1 MYNKYFQL
9 NEKPFSMTPDPKFV
23 FFSQKHREA
32 LAHLIYGIR
41 ERQGFIEITGEVG
54 TGKTTL
60 CRTLV
65 NTLDKKTKLAMVFN
79 SDLNDIDLLK
89 TILEEF
95 ELSSEGREK
104 KSLLDRLN
112 QFLIEQLKLG
122 NNVVLV
128 IDEAQNLKSEVLE
141 QVRMLSNI
149 ETEKDKLLQIVLVG
163 QPELKEKLALP
174 ELRQLNQRITVRYH
188 INALSEKETQ
198 EYISYRLSVAGD
210 KTNVSFTKKAY
221 KAAFKLTGGVPRL
234 INVLCHH
241 ALLVGYTRRV
251 YEITDKVINN
261 AHEDFNDDAY
271 SNIQK
276 CDKVSLIKPLAMG
289 VTVGSALFLF
299 FALYSIF
306 PMSNT
311 YLNRVKTS
319 LASTSDTLSHKV
331 KRSISYRKKQ
341 ETKREI
347 TQKPYKAFRN
357 SPRISGSV
365 LSKYFSL
372 YGVSIPASLRN
383 KNKVNIFMTAYR
395 VGLAGELHSVK
406 LSEIEHAATPS
417 LLQVGSEGSY
427 TLFYSQGGKHMI
439 MDKTGISVFNRR
451 KFKEIYS
458 GNALFLRPIWLKINP
473 ANKGYQAA
481 VMRIQKELWN
491 LRYFNGVPGGFI
503 GEKTKVAIK
512 KFQEKNGLEQ
522 TGVLDIYTQSLFAG
536 KLIKAS

>member
-9 NEKPFSMTPDPKFV
+9 DEKPFSMTPDPKFV
-23 FFSQKHREA
+23 FFSPKHREA

-65 NTLDKKTKLAMVFN
+65 NTLDRKTKLAMVFN

-95 ELSSEGREK
+95 ELSSEGCEK

-128 IDEAQNLKSEVLE
+128 IDEAQNLKPEVLE

-188 INALSEKETQ
+188 IKALSEKETQ
-198 EYISYRLSVAGD
+198 EYISYRLSVAGT
-210 KTNVSFTKKAY
+210 KTNVSFTQRAY
-221 KAAFKLTGGVPRL
+221 KAVFKLTGGIPRL

-251 YEITDKVINN
+251 FEITDKIIKN
-261 AHEDFNDDAY
+261 AHEDFNNNTHTSA
-271 SNIQK
+271 QK
-276 CDKVSLIKPLAMG
+276 RNKIGFTKQLERGITL
-289 VTVGSALFLF
+289 GSTLFLF
-299 FALYSIF
+299 FALYSMF
-306 PMSNT
+306 PFNDSYMNKAKSKFVNTSNLVSYKINKSTT
-311 YLNRVKTS
+311 YNKEQGTKQTIVQKQHKTF
-319 LASTSDTLSHKV
+319 
-331 KRSISYRKKQ
+331 
-341 ETKREI
+341 
-347 TQKPYKAFRN
+347 PN
-357 SPRISGSV
+357 SPRISGSI

-372 YGVSIPASLRN
+372 YGIYVPASITHN
-383 KNKVNIFMTAYR
+383 DKVNVLMTAYR
-395 VGLAGELHSVK
+395 MGLTGDLHQVK
-406 LSEIEHAATPS
+406 LSDLERIGIPS
-417 LLQVGSEGSY
+417 LLQGSNGSY
-427 TLFYSQGGKHMI
+427 TLLYSQGDKHI
-439 MDKTGISVFNRR
+439 VMDETGMSDFN
-451 KFKEIYS
+451 KSNIKKIYS
-458 GNALFLRPIWLKINP
+458 GNALFLRPIWLKVNP
-473 ANKGYQAA
+473 KDEGYQAA

-491 LRYFNGVPGGFI
+491 LKYFNGVPGGFI

-512 KFQEKNGLEQ
+512 KLQEKNGLEQ
-522 TGVLDIYTQSLFAG
+522 TGVLDIYTQTLFAG
-536 KLIKAS
+536 KLMRTS